1 MGGNVSLALGEP
13 GWEGAAESQA
23 KVVEAETALLGKGTA
38 GSLCPV
44 ITILTLDGC
53 LSTGAYS
60 SACVKCYKLNFSIPG
75 VDFRLLVLS
84 KRKFQLEQVSFLQNR
99 N

>member
-1 MGGNVSLALGEP
+1 M
-13 GWEGAAESQA
+13 
-23 KVVEAETALLGKGTA
+23 GKGTQ

-44 ITILTLDGC
+44 ITVLAVDRC

-60 SACVKCYKLNFSIPG
+60 SACIKCYKLKFSILV

-84 KRKFQLEQVSFLQNR
+84 KRFSGEAH
-99 N
+99 